1 MSPLGKFTLAVIG
14 LRLWGAEG
22 FFIGM
27 LLGHFV
33 IDRTH
38 LIVSLQRR
46 LGIVDDN
53 IRLLLPYKYYHYY
66 NQIEGHFW
74 GKIWGTLLGTIL
86 FGWHGFIVLF
96 VLGHFV
102 FDTPDSRHARK
113 FRKCF
118 DDFWDAHWGKLAG
131 GIAGFVCRSD
141 VILFCGVI
149 IGFFIDYMRL
159 ENAVLLPWRK
169 MGCMCA
175 GLNPLHL
182 WKYSREAKHRAYI
195 RAAAGLAA
203 KVAKADGVVSENEIR
218 AFRKLFEISGNDSQL
233 AAKTFNEAKKTP
245 KGYEIYCQQLRKITD
260 GRLELKESIID
271 NLFRIARADNEIK
284 PEELELLAKIADAL
298 GLPAGNFEV
307 IKKLHLPKAKDKKL
321 QKCYEILGIVCS
333 ATDIEIRSRWK
344 ELIVQYHPDRL
355 QSQGAGEKEI
365 QAATSKMAEIN
376 CAYQE
381 LMKFR
386 GVR

>member
-14 LRLWGAEG
+14 LRLWGADG

-27 LLGHFV
+27 LLGHFA

-46 LGIVDDN
+46 LGIIDDN

-74 GKIWGTLLGTIL
+74 GKIWGALLGTVL
-86 FGWHGFIVLF
+86 FGWHGFMILF
-96 VLGHFV
+96 ILGHFV

-113 FRKCF
+113 FRSCF
-118 DDFWDAHWGKLAG
+118 DNFWDAHWGKLAG

-141 VILFCGVI
+141 IILFCGVI
-149 IGFFIDYMRL
+149 IGFFIDYMRM
-159 ENAVLLPWRK
+159 ENAALLPWRRL
-169 MGCMCA
+169 GQVWA
-175 GLNPLHL
+175 RGNPLHL
-182 WKYSREAKHRAYI
+182 WKYSRQAKHRAYI

-218 AFRKLFEISGNDSQL
+218 VFRKLFEISDCDNPL
-233 AAKTFNEAKKTP
+233 AAKVFNEAKKTS
-245 KGYEIYCQQLRKITD
+245 KGYETYCRQLQKIAAS
-260 GRLELKESIID
+260 RLELKENIID
-271 NLFRIARADNEIK
+271 NLFQIARADNEIK
-284 PEELELLAKIADAL
+284 PEELELLAKIADGI
-298 GLPAGNFEV
+298 GLPGGNFEV
-307 IKKLHLPKAKDKKL
+307 IKKLYLPKAKDKKL

-333 ATDIEIRSRWK
+333 ATDVEIRSRWK
-344 ELIVQYHPDRL
+344 ELIVRYHPDRL
-355 QSQGAGEKEI
+355 QSQGASEKEI
-365 QAATSKMAEIN
+365 TETTAKMAEIN
-376 CAYQE
+376 YAYQE